1 MTAKPLIRIVDDD
14 EALTPSSAMLLEA
27 MGWDVAVWHSGG
39 AFLDEADLMR
49 PGCLVLDV
57 RMPGLT
63 GLDVQAE
70 LERRGSNLPILFLS
84 AHGSIQMAV
93 HVMRHG
99 AVDFLEKPVE
109 PMTLVQ
115 RVAQCVT
122 ASLSAKADDA
132 AADEVRRRFD
142 RLTPR
147 EREVIDGV
155 LKNAPNKIIA
165 RTLGIELSTV
175 KMHRANAFAKLGVHS
190 PGELLKMAYEA
201 GIGFVRSVCGRK
213 FRYTGI
219 LNGFF
224 DHSPCF
230 AVRSSL
236 RSCKPPSWVRR
247 AALAS
252 LRVRPPPD
260 TMLGLRR

>member
-14 EALTPSSAMLLEA
+14 EALTASSAMLLEA

-84 AHGSIQMAV
+84 AHGSI
-93 HVMRHG
+93 
-99 AVDFLEKPVE
+99 

-201 GIGFVRSVCGRK
+201 GIV
-213 FRYTGI
+213 
-219 LNGFF
+219 
-224 DHSPCF
+224 
-230 AVRSSL
+230 SS
-236 RSCKPPSWVRR
+236 
-247 AALAS
+247 AASAAES
-252 LRVRPPPD
+252 SD
-260 TMLGLRR
+260 AQAF

>member
-1 MTAKPLIRIVDDD
+1 MAF
-14 EALTPSSAMLLEA
+14 
-27 MGWDVAVWHSGG
+27 GG

-201 GIGFVRSVCGRK
+201 GIGFVRGVSGRK
-213 FRYTGI
+213 FRYAGI

-247 AALAS
+247 RLW
-252 LRVRPPPD
+252 LRSGESRRPK
-260 TMLGLRR
+260 RCSACAR

>member
-14 EALTPSSAMLLEA
+14 EALTASSAMLLEA

-109 PMTLVQ
+109 PMTL
-115 RVAQCVT
+115 
-122 ASLSAKADDA
+122 
-132 AADEVRRRFD
+132 
-142 RLTPR
+142 
-147 EREVIDGV
+147 
-155 LKNAPNKIIA
+155 
-165 RTLGIELSTV
+165 GIELSTV

-201 GIGFVRSVCGRK
+201 GIV
-213 FRYTGI
+213 
-219 LNGFF
+219 
-224 DHSPCF
+224 
-230 AVRSSL
+230 SS
-236 RSCKPPSWVRR
+236 
-247 AALAS
+247 AASAAES
-252 LRVRPPPD
+252 SD
-260 TMLGLRR
+260 AQAF